1 MKKKPEFH
9 ISSKHILA
17 VLTIFCI
24 FLIGVSTVKNE
35 AFDPL
40 RGAVGYVLVPI
51 QKSVNQLGSTVYD
64 GLADILKLK
73 NALKENASLKE
84 QVEALTEENNRLK
97 QDQYELKRLRSLYE
111 LDQTYLDYEKIGA
124 RVIAKDSGNWF
135 HVFRIDKG
143 TNDGV
148 QVNANVLAE
157 GGLVGIVTD
166 VGPNYATVR
175 SIIDDANNVSA
186 MSLSS
191 SADCIV
197 SGDLKLYKEGKIR
210 LSYMD
215 KDDAIY
221 DSDKIV
227 TSQISDTY
235 LPGILIGYATGITVD
250 SNNLTKSG
258 YLIPYVDFDSLREVL
273 VITQLKDTKTSEE
286 E

>member
-9 ISSKHILA
+9 ITSKHILTLLT
-17 VLTIFCI
+17 VLCI
-24 FLIGVSTVKNE
+24 LLIGVSAVNSE
-35 AFDPL
+35 AFDPI

-51 QKSVNQLGSTVYD
+51 QKSVNGVGSAIYD
-64 GLADILKLK
+64 RLADVGRLK
-73 NALKENASLKE
+73 NALEENERLKE
-84 QVEALTEENNRLK
+84 QVETLMEENNRLK
-97 QDQYELKRLRSLYE
+97 QDQYELKRLRSLYK
-111 LDQTYLDYEKIGA
+111 LDQEYMEYNTVGA

-143 TNDGV
+143 SNDGIKV
-148 QVNANVLAE
+148 DQNVIAD

-175 SIIDDANNVSA
+175 SIIDDASKVTA
-186 MSLSS
+186 MSQSS
-191 SADCIV
+191 SATCVV
-197 SGDLKLYKEGKIR
+197 SGDLQLFKEGR
-210 LSYMD
+210 LHLSYMD

-227 TSQISDTY
+227 TSQISDKY
-235 LPGILIGYATGITVD
+235 LPGIFIGYAADITVD

-258 YLIPYVDFDSLREVL
+258 YLIPVVDFDSLREVL
-273 VITQLKDTKTSEE
+273 VITQLKETGSSEE